1 MPTPPT
7 ASTAVPPHWG
17 TTVRT
22 ISIQLAAAVVIG
34 GAAHLAPGLV
44 VPPLLAI
51 VLAMALS
58 PVARWLE
65 GKGLP
70 PLGSSL
76 ICTAGIGAILALII
90 SLLAYEAGELFRQ
103 LIGNLDRISTLIAA
117 ALRRAGVV
125 TAAATPEFWSVTLSE
140 LIRTSLDWT
149 VRRLGGL
156 LGVVA
161 GAIFLLL
168 SLFFLLR
175 RRDAWAGRAFR
186 LADWLGLRRD
196 PEVVKA
202 TRNRVASY
210 LGILSVIAAS
220 YTVLIS
226 LVFWAIGL
234 PNPILWGALTGLLE
248 FIPIFGPLI
257 SGSLATLGSLASG
270 TLWKPALVATIFI
283 ILHTIEGYI
292 LWPIV
297 FGKTIQSDQV
307 TILLGILFFG
317 WLLGPLGPVLG
328 LPLVIILRGL
338 TALTPGTPAL
348 DALVAAE
355 DAAD

>member
-1 MPTPPT
+1 
-7 ASTAVPPHWG
+7 V
-17 TTVRT
+17 
-22 ISIQLAAAVVIG
+22 VVIG

-58 PVARWLE
+58 PAARWLE
-65 GKGLP
+65 GRGLP
-70 PLGSSL
+70 PIASSL
-76 ICTAGIGAILALII
+76 MCTAGVGALLGLVI

-103 LIGNLDRISTLIAA
+103 LIGHLDRISALIAA
-117 ALRRAGVV
+117 ALRRSGVE
-125 TAAATPEFWSVTLSE
+125 TAAATPEFWGETLSQ
-140 LIRTSLDWT
+140 LIRASLDWT

-161 GAIFLLL
+161 GAIFVLL

-175 RRDAWAGRAFR
+175 RRDAWARRALR
-186 LADWLGLRRD
+186 LADRLGLRRD
-196 PEVVKA
+196 AEVVNT
-202 TRNRVASY
+202 TRNRVARY
-210 LGILSVIAAS
+210 LGILSLIAS
-220 YTVLIS
+220 TYTVLIS
-226 LVFWAIGL
+226 TIFWALGL

-257 SGSLATLGSLASG
+257 SGSLATLGALATG
-270 TLWKPALVATIFI
+270 TLWKPALVAAIYI
-283 ILHTIEGYI
+283 VLHTIEGYI
-292 LWPIV
+292 IWPIV
-297 FGKTIQSDQV
+297 FGQTIQSDQV

-355 DAAD
+355 DAVD